1 MGLADTMSAD
11 AMIDAMNKKDLKKLE
26 ALVVSSPALI
36 NTPSETHDG
45 SPFHH
50 ALRFGRRDFALL
62 LLSRGADPLKPASD
76 GLTPLQLVVEG
87 APNLTQAQV
96 DERTSMAEALLAK
109 KSPLTPDL
117 VLNACVMGAGKARK
131 LAKLLLDHQAP
142 LTGADGYTVL
152 HAATEYDHPEVFT
165 AALRAKVKVDA
176 LTTSFPKGTTALH
189 LAVKKRATKYIEQL
203 VAAGAR
209 SDLANQKNET
219 ARSLAPKALLPLLD
233 GKVAPPPKAPLKSSA
248 PPRDAAAQLWKSPA
262 DPVALTVFADWLLEH
277 GQQTRAEFIQLS
289 LLKKP
294 TAAQAQKRETL
305 LAKHRGEWLGAA
317 RPLVSAWE
325 DSSVTPG
332 FVARA
337 TVAPE
342 KLLATFELIRGLGP
356 QAVIRLTRVKTR
368 LLTKKLAALPLGSLF
383 GLALENPNEPNT
395 DWLDDTFCELIAPA
409 LGGLKWLSLAPKWK
423 VPESFTAK
431 SFELLAPALGATLE
445 TLEFTPTQN
454 GEPELI
460 TPLTPAAFPALTS
473 LRVHEATPELRKQL
487 TAQWKKHRKAKLEF
501 SNQSPQER

>member
-1 MGLADTMSAD
+1 
-11 AMIDAMNKKDLKKLE
+11 MIEAMNKKDLKTVQ
-26 ALVVSSPALI
+26 ALVASSPGLI
-36 NTPSETHDG
+36 NTPSAVHEG

-62 LLSRGADPLKPASD
+62 FLSKGADPAAPASD
-76 GLTPLQLVVEG
+76 GLLPLQLVVEG
-87 APNLTQAQV
+87 APNFTQAQV
-96 DERTSMAEALLAK
+96 DERTAMAEALLAK

-131 LAKLLLDHQAP
+131 LAKILLDKKAP
-142 LTGADGYTVL
+142 LTAVSSYSGYTVL
-152 HAATEYDHPEVFT
+152 HAAAEYDHPEVFS
-165 AALRAKVKVDA
+165 AALQAKVKVDA
-176 LTTSFPKGTTALH
+176 VTTSFPKGTTALH

-209 SDLANQKNET
+209 SDLANQRNET
-219 ARSLAPKALLPLLD
+219 ARSLAPKALLPLLE
-233 GKVAPPPKAPLKSSA
+233 GKAAAAPKAPLKSSA
-248 PPRDAAAQLWKSPA
+248 PPKDAASQLWKSPT
-262 DPVALTVFADWLLEH
+262 DRVALTVFADWLLDQ

-294 TAAQAQKRETL
+294 TPTQVKRKEQL

-325 DSSVTPG
+325 DSLVTPG

-342 KLLATFELIRGLGP
+342 KLLAHFELIRGLGP

-368 LLTKKLAALPLGSLF
+368 LITKRLAELPLGTLH
-383 GLALENPNEPNT
+383 GLELENPNESNT
-395 DWLDDTFCELIAPA
+395 DWLDDTFCELIAP
-409 LGGLKWLSLAPKWK
+409 GVKGLKWLSLAPKWK

-431 SFELLAPALGATLE
+431 SFEVLAPVLGPTLE
-445 TLEFTPTQN
+445 TLEFTPTQH

-460 TPLTPAAFPALTS
+460 APLTPAAFPALKT
-473 LRVHEATPELRKQL
+473 LLVREATPALRKQL
-487 TAQWKKHRKAKLEF
+487 TAQWKKSRATEVEFAK
-501 SNQSPQER
+501 